1 MTINNFIKECIKV
14 FGEDIEYKV
23 TTKDG
28 IVFKQTKGW
37 KDDHKIQF
45 NKNEFTTF
53 NRQIKRT
60 KF

>member
-1 MTINNFIKECIKV
+1 MTINDFIKECQKI
-14 FGEDIEYKV
+14 FGNNIEYKV

-37 KDDHKIQF
+37 KDDKIQF
-45 NKNEFTTF
+45 NSNEFTTF
-53 NRQIKRT
+53 NQQIKRI